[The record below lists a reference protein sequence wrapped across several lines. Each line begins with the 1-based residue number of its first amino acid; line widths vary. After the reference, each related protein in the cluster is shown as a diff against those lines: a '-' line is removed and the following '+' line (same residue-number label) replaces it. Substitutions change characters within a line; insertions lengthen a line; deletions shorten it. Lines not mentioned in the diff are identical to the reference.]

1 LTTGNYTIRPTKNN
15 DITKANGLNA
25 TDALFVQRHILNT
38 SKLNNAYKI
47 IAADVNGDKLVNA
60 TDVLRIKRLILGT
73 DTTFTKGTGINKVD
87 RLWEFVDSAYQFP
100 DTTNP
105 FPFKDSIS
113 FTNLTS
119 SKINQTFIGVKLGD
133 VNDSWNPA
141 VARGMKVKP
150 VEFVYSISNE
160 QLAISNSVVRIP
172 ITVKNFKELV
182 AMQYTLHFDNN
193 NYEFIG
199 IENNQLD
206 IDFNEKQGTK
216 NGLIS
221 FLWTDK
227 NAVERTL
234 EDGTE
239 LFTLVLTQKGIG
251 NWELGISEAI
261 TDIAAWDK
269 DYNPHTIILTKR
281 ETIND
286 KLEARNEWFSVSPNP
301 TNGAIKVD
309 IVCKMNKLI
318 RLELSNVEGKKVFE
332 QSIDIV
338 KGANSFNINLKKKVN
353 LPTGYYYL
361 KAVGLKGENIKK
373 ILIK

>member
-1 LTTGNYTIRPTKNN
+1 M
-15 DITKANGLNA
+15 
-25 TDALFVQRHILNT
+25 
-38 SKLNNAYKI
+38 
-47 IAADVNGDKLVNA
+47 
-60 TDVLRIKRLILGT
+60 
-73 DTTFTKGTGINKVD
+73 
-87 RLWEFVDSAYQFP
+87 E
-100 DTTNP
+100 
-105 FPFKDSIS
+105 
-113 FTNLTS
+113 
-119 SKINQTFIGVKLGD
+119 
-133 VNDSWNPA
+133 
-141 VARGMKVKP
+141 VKP

-160 QLAISNSVVRIP
+160 QLAISNSIVRIP

-251 NWELGISEAI
+251 NLELGISEAI

-318 RLELSNVEGKKVFE
+318 RLELSNVEGKKVKT
-332 QSIDIV
+332 QLLGMGTNTIDISNLS
-338 KGANSFNINLKKKVN
+338 KGMYFVSIITSKGKNTKK
-353 LPTGYYYL
+353 
-361 KAVGLKGENIKK
+361 
-373 ILIK
+373 LIIE